1 MKTLLSIII
10 SLLTGYIIGRYTR
23 FRSKNYG
30 VTKKMFLTLERGEID
45 RKIEIALDVEDYE
58 LAFFLKRKMD
68 KLERRLKRIK
78 KKEIK
83 NGQSK
88 KNRRL

>member
-1 MKTLLSIII
+1 MD
-10 SLLTGYIIGRYTR
+10 
-23 FRSKNYG
+23 
-30 VTKKMFLTLERGEID
+30 KM
-45 RKIEIALDVEDYE
+45 KIEIALDVEDYE